1 MSAEATPRWTRRP
14 EGSNWGDFGPD
25 DRIGR
30 MNLLTAEKVRQGLAE
45 VRDYAS
51 FSLGLPLTLPGGTA
65 LNPNRLPPIIR
76 PNLRS
81 GAVNANC
88 RLDRV
93 YPGSTDIMNDDL
105 AILHTQYST
114 QWDALSHVGS
124 LFDADGDGIAEPVY
138 YNGYRPEQDI
148 TGPSDIDG
156 AGLAD
161 LSAGSTFSA
170 GPLGIDA
177 LATRPVQ
184 GRAVMIDLHAH
195 LGDTHTV
202 VGYETLADI
211 LETDGVVVEEADIV
225 CLHTGFAE
233 KVLHMDGTPDAE
245 VLHRFGAVLDGRDPE
260 LLRWITDTGIAAIAA
275 DNYAV
280 ELYPARPAEAPASVL
295 PLHEHCLFRLGV
307 HLGELWRLTPLAAHL
322 RGQGRSRFLL
332 TAPPLNLP
340 GAAGSPLNPIATV

>member
-14 EGSNWGDFGPD
+14 EGSTWGDFGAD

-30 MNLLTAEKVRQGLAE
+30 MNLLTADKVRQGMAE
-45 VRDYAS
+45 VNDFAT
-51 FSLGLPLTLPGGTA
+51 FALGLPLTLPGGTA

-88 RLDRV
+88 RLDGV
-93 YPGSTDIMNDDL
+93 YPGSSDIMNDDL

-114 QWDALSHVGS
+114 QWDALCHVGS
-124 LFDADGDGIAEPVY
+124 LFDADGDGIPEPVY
-138 YNGYRPEQDI
+138 YNGYRPGHDI
-148 TGPSDIDG
+148 TGPVDTNG

-161 LSAGSTFSA
+161 LSTGSTFSA

-177 LATRPVQ
+177 LAEQPVQ

-195 LGDTHTV
+195 LGDEHTV
-202 VGYETLADI
+202 VGYETLAGI
-211 LETDGVVVEEADIV
+211 LEADGVLVEEGDIV

-233 KVLHMDGTPDAE
+233 KVLDMGGDPDPE
-245 VLHRFGAVLDGRDPE
+245 VLHHFGAVLDGRDPE
-260 LLRWITDTGIAAIAA
+260 LLRWITDTGIAALAA

-280 ELYPARPAEAPASVL
+280 ELYPARPAKAPASVL